1 MKKSIEDLKDL
12 PQEREFQVEFG
23 PYQIIGRFQAGTY
36 EGNEALIQVARSYA
50 AALFCC
56 AFIEKFKATSTI
68 MMKLVSEAST
78 AIRKAA
84 PGVSIKEGEFDHHK
98 KNFRMRLL
106 LPQGPPSL
114 KLRVYGLRGRAKTI
128 YINTSI

>member
-23 PYQIIGRFQAGTY
+23 IYQIIGRFQAGTY
-36 EGNEALIQVARSYA
+36 AGNEALIQVARSYA
-50 AALFCC
+50 AKLFITC
-56 AFIEKFKATSTI
+56 FVGGFKSVSKP
-68 MMKLVSEAST
+68 MMRLVSEAST
-78 AIRKAA
+78 ALNKAA
-84 PGVSIKEGEFDHHK
+84 PGVSIKEGEFDHRK
-98 KNFRMRLL
+98 KNLRMRLL

-114 KLRVYGLRGRAKTI
+114 KIRVYGLRGRARTI

>member
-23 PYQIIGRFQAGTY
+23 PYQIIGRFQDGTY

-50 AALFCC
+50 ARLFI
-56 AFIEKFKATSTI
+56 ARFVEGFKSVSKP
-68 MMKLVSEAST
+68 MMRLVSEATT
-78 AIRKAA
+78 ALQDIS
-84 PGVSIKEGEFDHHK
+84 PSFTLKEGEFDVHK
-98 KNFRMRLL
+98 KSLRMLFLR
-106 LPQGPPSL
+106 PCSPPSL
-114 KLRVYGLRGRAKTI
+114 KIRVYGLRGRARTI

>member
-36 EGNEALIQVARSYA
+36 AGNEALIQVARSYA

-56 AFIEKFKATSTI
+56 AFIEKLKATSKI
-68 MMKLVSEAST
+68 MMKLVSEASA
-78 AIRKAA
+78 AIHKAA
-84 PGVSIKEGEFDHHK
+84 PGVIIKEGEFDHRK
-98 KNFRMRLL
+98 KNLRMRLL

-114 KLRVYGLRGRAKTI
+114 KIRVYGLRGRARTL
-128 YINTSI
+128 YINTAI

>member
-36 EGNEALIQVARSYA
+36 AGNEALIQVARSYA

-56 AFIEKFKATSTI
+56 AFIEKLKATSKI
-68 MMKLVSEAST
+68 MMKLVSEASM
-78 AIRKAA
+78 ALNKAA
-84 PGVSIKEGEFDHHK
+84 PGVSIKEGEFDHRK

-114 KLRVYGLRGRAKTI
+114 KIRVYGLRGHARTI

>member
-36 EGNEALIQVARSYA
+36 AGNEALIQVARSYA

-56 AFIEKFKATSTI
+56 AFIEKLKATSKT
-68 MMKLVSEAST
+68 MMTLVLEASR
-78 AIRKAA
+78 AINKEA
-84 PGVSIKEGEFDHHK
+84 PGVIIKEGEFDHRK
-98 KNFRMRLL
+98 KNLRMRLL

>member
-36 EGNEALIQVARSYA
+36 AGNEALIRVARSYA

-56 AFIEKFKATSTI
+56 AFIEKLKATSTI

-78 AIRKAA
+78 AIHKAA
-84 PGVSIKEGEFDHHK
+84 PGVIIKEGEFDHRK
-98 KNFRMRLL
+98 KNLRMRLL

-128 YINTSI
+128 YINTAI

>member
-36 EGNEALIQVARSYA
+36 EGNEALIQVARSYS

-56 AFIEKFKATSTI
+56 AFIEKLKATSKI
-68 MMKLVSEAST
+68 MMKLISEAST
-78 AIRKAA
+78 ALHKAA
-84 PGVSIKEGEFDHHK
+84 PGVIIKEGEFNHQK
-98 KNFRMRLL
+98 KNLRMRFL

-114 KLRVYGLRGRAKTI
+114 KIRVYGLRGRSKTI
-128 YINTSI
+128 YIDTSI

>member
-1 MKKSIEDLKDL
+1 MTKSIEDLKDL
-12 PQEREFQVEFG
+12 PREREFQVEFG
-23 PYQIIGRFQAGTY
+23 PYQIIGRFQDGAY

-56 AFIEKFKATSTI
+56 AFIEKPKAASKI
-68 MMKLVSEAST
+68 MMKLVSEASS
-78 AIRKAA
+78 AINKAA
-84 PGVSIKEGEFDHHK
+84 PGASIKEGEFDHHK

-114 KLRVYGLRGRAKTI
+114 KIRVYGLRGRAGTI

>member
-1 MKKSIEDLKDL
+1 MTKSIEDLKDL

-23 PYQIIGRFQAGTY
+23 PYQIIGRFQDGTY

-56 AFIEKFKATSTI
+56 AFIEKLKATSKI
-68 MMKLVSEAST
+68 MMKLVSEASS
-78 AIRKAA
+78 AINKAA

-98 KNFRMRLL
+98 RTSACAFSCHRV
-106 LPQGPPSL
+106 PPH
-114 KLRVYGLRGRAKTI
+114 
-128 YINTSI
+128 

>member
-1 MKKSIEDLKDL
+1 MTKSIEDLKDL

-23 PYQIIGRFQAGTY
+23 TCQITGRFQDGAY
-36 EGNEALIQVARSYA
+36 EGNEALVQVARSYA
-50 AALFCC
+50 VALFCC
-56 AFIEKFKATSTI
+56 AFIEKHKAASKI
-68 MMKLVSEAST
+68 MMKLVSEASS
-78 AIRKAA
+78 AINKAA
-84 PGVSIKEGEFDHHK
+84 PGASIKEGEFDHHK

-114 KLRVYGLRGRAKTI
+114 KIRVYGLRGRARTI